1 MKKTAAFDASQQ
13 QPFIS
18 QQEISTV
25 GENDED
31 CLFFLCRLLAC
42 SNYLFFTSMSLSQ
55 YISIY
60 RSSSLYFN
68 FSLHLPLYFMF
79 LSFQISLVF
88 MFVYIFLFILRLF
101 VDIFLLYSLLL
112 SLLLP
117 FQSSVSDYDKSKS
130 YRNDGKDDDSSEV
143 NLDVPLE
150 MSMM

>member
-1 MKKTAAFDASQQ
+1 
-13 QPFIS
+13 
-18 QQEISTV
+18 
-25 GENDED
+25 
-31 CLFFLCRLLAC
+31 
-42 SNYLFFTSMSLSQ
+42 MSLSQ

-117 FQSSVSDYDKSKS
+117 FQSSISDYDKSKS

-143 NLDVPLE
+143 NLDVPLA